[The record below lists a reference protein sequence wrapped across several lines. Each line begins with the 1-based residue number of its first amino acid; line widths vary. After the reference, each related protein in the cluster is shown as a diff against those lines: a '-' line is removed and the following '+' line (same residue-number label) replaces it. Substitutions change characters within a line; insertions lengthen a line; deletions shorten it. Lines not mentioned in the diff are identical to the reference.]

1 MSNLMNKKNK
11 MVKGLQNEKSSAS
24 IEMANTLTANGYELK
39 NELNNM
45 SVFFNGV
52 DVVIVKNDLTSY
64 ALDKF
69 NKTKA
74 MENTAKK
81 EFAQVKE
88 SPVFGEDI
96 KDLGGRDF

>member
-11 MVKGLQNEKSSAS
+11 MIKGLQNEKSSAS

-45 SVFFNGV
+45 SIFFNGV
-52 DVVIVKNDLTSY
+52 DVVIVKNDLSNY
-64 ALDKF
+64 ALDKY

-74 MENTAKK
+74 MSNTAKK
-81 EFAQVKE
+81 ETAPAPAYCK
-88 SPVFGEDI
+88 DI
-96 KDLGGRDF
+96 KDLGMGR